1 MNPEVLLARLEYLEH
16 VIKDQQAQLKS
27 QEARLSVLD
36 DTAAIKQ
43 LQRKYGYYVQHM
55 LRDEIVDCFADSP
68 DVRLNWL
75 EGVWKGKE
83 GVKTYFRTGTTP
95 PPGFLHQVM
104 QLEGVVT
111 IAPDGQTAK
120 GRWYA
125 FGGINIPFDGK
136 WRKSFCSGTY
146 EFGYIKQ
153 NGVWKMLTVD
163 WIINYSVAIPEES
176 WSSPEKTGKAILDP
190 SFKPPQASEPA
201 NPDDPRFKSGYVFPF
216 HFTHPVTGKPT
227 TEAARNASILKE

>member
-1 MNPEVLLARLEYLEH
+1 SQAGRL
-16 VIKDQQAQLKS
+16 
-27 QEARLSVLD
+27 QEIED
-36 DTAAIKQ
+36 INAIKQ

-83 GVKTYFRTGTTP
+83 GVKTYFREGTP

-104 QLEGVVT
+104 QIEGVIT
-111 IAPDGQTAK
+111 LEPDGRTAR

-125 FGGINIPFDGK
+125 FGGINIPSPSDGK
-136 WRKSFCSGTY
+136 WRQSFCSGTY

-153 NGVWKMLTVD
+153 NGIWKILTVD
-163 WIINYSVAIPEES
+163 WMINYSVSIPQEA
-176 WSSPEKTGKAILDP
+176 WSGPEMIGKLIMDP
-190 SFKPPQASEPA
+190 SYKPPPAAEPA

-216 HFTHPVTGKPT
+216 HFTHPVTGLPT
-227 TEAARNASILKE
+227 REDLRNASISGSK

>member
-1 MNPEVLLARLEYLEH
+1 MSQDLLENKLIYLENL
-16 VIKDQQAQLKS
+16 IKEQQAQIES
-27 QEARLSVLD
+27 QSARLRELEDIS
-36 DTAAIKQ
+36 AIKQ

-55 LRDEIVDCFADSP
+55 LREEIVDCFADGP

-83 GVKTYFRTGTTP
+83 GVRTYFREGIP

-104 QLEGVVT
+104 QIEGVVT
-111 IAPDGQTAK
+111 LAPDGQTAR

-146 EFGYIKQ
+146 EFAYIKQ
-153 NGVWKMLTVD
+153 NGVWKILTVD
-163 WIINYSVAIPEES
+163 WMINYSVAIPEEV
-176 WSSPEKTGKAILDP
+176 WSSPELIGKAILD
-190 SFKPPQASEPA
+190 SGYKPPPASEPG
-201 NPDDPRFKSGYVFPF
+201 NPDDPRFKSGYIFPF
-216 HFTHPVTGKPT
+216 HFTHPVTGRPT
-227 TEAARNASILKE
+227 SEAIRNAPIIKL